1 MNKIIIDTAN
11 DSLLVV
17 LSIDDQVFSRIGE
30 TKSRHNESLLPMID
44 EIVNE
49 HKLDIKDIDQF
60 GVVVGPGSFTGIR
73 VGIATIKAFRDV
85 LKVDARGINNLDYLF
100 SIASDKDDNVSVV
113 AIKGS
118 RDSYFV
124 ARLINGIVYKYER
137 NLSLEELKNIAGDN
151 KVGMFSDDENLNVLL
166 VKPNAE
172 KLLEC
177 LDKSGD
183 DKLIPIY
190 YQLSQ
195 AENEKLKKGNIVV
208 KDAIPDDLDGIELL
222 ENENITN
229 NPISRGEIEKII
241 SDNNYHS
248 FVISF
253 NEKIVG
259 FILLEMTDEINIM
272 SVAVDKEYRNLGLA
286 TKLIEKTK
294 EYALSKG
301 IDTLSLEVSERNI
314 TAYLLYEKLGFA
326 KRRIRKNYYTD
337 GSNAIEMI
345 FRHCHREDC

>member
-1 MNKIIIDTAN
+1 MNKLIIDTAN

-17 LSIDDQVFSRIGE
+17 LSIDGQVFSRIGE
-30 TKSRHNESLLPMID
+30 TKSRHNESLLPLVDKILT
-44 EIVNE
+44 E
-49 HKLDIKDIDQF
+49 HKLKINDIDQL

-100 SIASDKDDNVSVV
+100 SIARAEDDNVSVV

-137 NLSLEELKNIAGDN
+137 NLSLEELKKIMGEG
-151 KVGMFSDDENLNVLL
+151 KVGMFSDDENLNVLQL
-166 VKPNAE
+166 KPNAE

-177 LDKSGD
+177 IEDSD
-183 DKLIPIY
+183 DDRLIPVY

-195 AENEKLKKGNIVV
+195 AENEKLKKGNIVIR
-208 KDAIPDDLDGIELL
+208 DSTIDDIDRIEEL
-222 ENENITN
+222 EKESITN

-241 SDNNYHS
+241 NDNNYHS
-248 FVISF
+248 FVVLF
-253 NEKIVG
+253 NEKVVG
-259 FILLEMTDEINIM
+259 FIILEITDEVNIM
-272 SVAVDKEYRNLGLA
+272 SVAVDKGYRNLGLA

-294 EYALSKG
+294 EYTISKG
-301 IDTLSLEVSERNI
+301 IDTLSLEVSEKNI
-314 TAYLLYEKLGFA
+314 TAYLLYEKLGFTT
-326 KRRIRKNYYTD
+326 RRIRKNYYSD
-337 GSNAIEMI
+337 GANALEMVLI
-345 FRHCHREDC
+345 V